1 MLTNIKWKIEKFFDL
16 DFVTIKST
24 YFLDVLDT
32 VMKFYLKSLKMKF
45 IKGTEIDFD
54 NKNF

>member
-1 MLTNIKWKIEKFFDL
+1 MLTNRKWKIEKFFDL